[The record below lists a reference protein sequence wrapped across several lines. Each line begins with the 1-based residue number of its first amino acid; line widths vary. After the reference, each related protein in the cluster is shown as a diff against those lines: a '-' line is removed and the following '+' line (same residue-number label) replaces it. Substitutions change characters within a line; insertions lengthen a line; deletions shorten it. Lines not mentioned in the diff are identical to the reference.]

1 MILYIVDEQIVSYTI
16 TNLVHMEN
24 IIINFAGDIFLAQAV
39 KSYLSTQKLVSSIY
53 MILDNDEISISL
65 EKNNKINGKRVIL
78 EILRNYLDSHNLTRY
93 QITELENILT
103 VGIPKRIDEIS
114 NLLLCEICGWRV
126 NTEVELLIHR
136 RTHWI

>member
-1 MILYIVDEQIVSYTI
+1 
-16 TNLVHMEN
+16 MEN

>member
-1 MILYIVDEQIVSYTI
+1 
-16 TNLVHMEN
+16 MEN
-24 IIINFAGDIFLAQAV
+24 IVINFAGDIFLAQAV

-53 MILDNDEISISL
+53 MILDSDEISVSL

-78 EILRNYLDSHNLTRY
+78 EILRNYLDSHNLTRH
-93 QITELENILT
+93 QIMELENILT

-114 NLLLCEICGWRV
+114 KLLLCEICGWRV
-126 NTEVELLIHR
+126 NTEEELLIHR